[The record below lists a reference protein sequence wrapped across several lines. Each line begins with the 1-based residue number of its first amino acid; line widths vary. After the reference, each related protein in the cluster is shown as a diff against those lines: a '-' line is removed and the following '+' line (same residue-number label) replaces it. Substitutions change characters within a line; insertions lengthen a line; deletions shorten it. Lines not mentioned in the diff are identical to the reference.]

1 MGIFSSDE
9 DPSWTDVINYQGKIE
24 ELEQENRKLKE
35 KLAAT
40 KFYNCGETFLTPEGA
55 ELYEENVNYKEA
67 LEEILGIIQ
76 PIACDKPEDC
86 GMNEPDWNGEV
97 YGCDPEREIKGCPSS
112 LALVIR
118 NVVRKV
124 LK

>member
-35 KLAAT
+35 ELAAT
-40 KFYNCGETFLTPEGA
+40 KCYNCGETFLTPEGA
-55 ELYEENVNYKEA
+55 ELYEENVRYKKA
-67 LEEILGIIQ
+67 LKEIEDIVCDII
-76 PIACDKPEDC
+76 ED
-86 GMNEPDWNGEV
+86 NGEQNL
-97 YGCDPEREIKGCPSS
+97 DNESSPIRIREIC
-112 LALVIR
+112 R
-118 NVVRKV
+118 EV